1 MEHTEEVLQ
10 ILRKLKRTHNGPLP
24 LNKVFKALIE
34 EKICD
39 SNKSVSEVL
48 KKLQS
53 IGKIRPV
60 QAGVNIEL
68 LEKVKVKYSQTS
80 LSPFGK

>member
-1 MEHTEEVLQ
+1 MEQLEEVLN
-10 ILRKLKRTHNGPLP
+10 ILRKLKIKHQGPLP
-24 LNKVFKALIE
+24 LSKVFRALIDG
-34 EKICD
+34 KVCD

-68 LEKVKVKYSQTS
+68 LEKVKVRYSQSS
-80 LSPFGK
+80 LMPMKK